1 MSEWHFMDP
10 ASRGN
15 LMAAWNR
22 EAEQMLEMASSPG
35 TWERPT
41 RSTTWEVR
49 DVIGHLVDTTEG
61 YFESFDVARGRKDSR
76 SSVPLREMS
85 KYVNEGAVAFR
96 STSQSDMLARLRDD
110 LAQMKGIASEL
121 SDEEWSG
128 LMVPHK
134 YMGPLP
140 AAFYPTF
147 QLVDYGVHSW
157 DIRQGSDDAHALAGD
172 TADLL
177 TPMAFV
183 LWQSTP
189 LIPEDLEP
197 YDIGVRVTGASGG
210 EYRVSVSPSGIGV
223 EPGDIGS
230 CSSVLEFDPG
240 SFVLTAFGRING
252 GTMRGEPESA
262 TGFLNSFF
270 RI

>member
-1 MSEWHFMDP
+1 MGEWQFMDP
-10 ASRGN
+10 ACRNN
-15 LMAAWNR
+15 LVTAWSR
-22 EAEQMLEMASSPG
+22 EAEQMLDMASSPEV
-35 TWERPT
+35 WERPT
-41 RSTTWEVR
+41 RSTSWEVR

-61 YFESFDVARGRKDSR
+61 YFESFDVARGKRESR
-76 SSVPLREMS
+76 SSVPLREMA

-96 STSQSDMLARLRDD
+96 TISQNDLLARLRDD
-110 LAQMKGIASEL
+110 LDQMNGIASEL
-121 SDEEWSG
+121 TDEEWAG
-128 LMVPHK
+128 LLVPHK

-157 DIRQGSDDAHALAGD
+157 DIRQGSDEAHALAGD

-177 TPMAFV
+177 APMAFV

-210 EYRVSVSPSGIGV
+210 DHRVSVSPSGIGV
-223 EPGDIGS
+223 EPGDVAD
-230 CSSVLEFDPG
+230 CSSVLEFDAG
-240 SFVLTAFGRING
+240 SFVLTAFGRINA
-252 GTMRGEPESA
+252 GTMRGEAESA

>member
-1 MSEWHFMDP
+1 M
-10 ASRGN
+10 N
-15 LMAAWNR
+15 
-22 EAEQMLEMASSPG
+22 
-35 TWERPT
+35 
-41 RSTTWEVR
+41 
-49 DVIGHLVDTTEG
+49 
-61 YFESFDVARGRKDSR
+61 
-76 SSVPLREMS
+76 
-85 KYVNEGAVAFR
+85 
-96 STSQSDMLARLRDD
+96 
-110 LAQMKGIASEL
+110 GIASGL
-121 SDEEWSG
+121 TDEEWAG
-128 LMVPHK
+128 LLVPHK

-157 DIRQGSDDAHALAGD
+157 DIRQGSDEAHALAGD

-177 TPMAFV
+177 APMAFV

-210 EYRVSVSPSGIGV
+210 DHRVSVSPSGIGV
-223 EPGDIGS
+223 EPGDVAD
-230 CSSVLEFDPG
+230 CSSVLEFDAG
-240 SFVLTAFGRING
+240 SFVLTAFGRINA
-252 GTMRGEPESA
+252 GTMRGEAESA